1 MKPPT
6 SEDITRQLQQ
16 AHFPQKHDRDLAVAP
31 VGDTPMVVTLEQ
43 LRPYELNPRV
53 VRNPL
58 YDDIKASIRERG
70 LDQPPAITRRPDEPH
85 FIIRNGG
92 NTRLSILG
100 ELWQETREER
110 FFRIHCLFRPWQSES
125 HALLGHLAES
135 DLHGQ
140 LTFIERALAVAK
152 LQDMFEPGD
161 TCLTQREL
169 AARLSE
175 GGYPIS
181 QSHISRMFDALEHLL
196 PAIPQMLYAG
206 LGKSAIVRLIS
217 LRRRAE
223 SIWNRYFG
231 APEQFPLLWFE
242 VLSTFDGEKP
252 ELDSGELQDEL
263 IARMSISLE
272 QTPRLLALE
281 LHQEQRP
288 SLPPADS
295 PPTPPPS
302 PSVELA
308 ESSPSPVHPPKAP
321 TAVSNPEPTKAAK
334 ADADLSA
341 QQAPRLPDIRQA
353 LGDEPLPEKL
363 PEKVEE
369 VPTSIVT
376 APSGTAPLDEISALR
391 ASCAALAADLA
402 AYADASGMINPLAD
416 DLGFT
421 LSPGDGDVLSPRHTG
436 IQLLLSALLRLQD
449 DVAWKE
455 RQQLPAALFGQ
466 LLIGVY
472 DLPFTDRPALT
483 VGLERLPDAQLEQL
497 FSLIRHAR
505 QLIELTLSSTR

>member
-6 SEDITRQLQQ
+6 SEDITHQLQQ
-16 AHFPQKHDRDLAVAP
+16 AHFPQKHDRDFAVAP

-58 YDDIKASIRERG
+58 YDDIKASIRKRG
-70 LDQPPAITRRPDEPH
+70 LDQPPAITRRLNEPH

-152 LQDMFEPGD
+152 LQDMFQSAD
-161 TCLTQREL
+161 THLTQREL
-169 AARLSE
+169 ATRLSE

-231 APEQFPLLWFE
+231 APEQFPLVWFE
-242 VLSTFDGEKP
+242 VLSAFDVEKP
-252 ELDSGELQDEL
+252 ELDSSELQDEL
-263 IARMSISLE
+263 IARMAVSLK

-281 LHQEQRP
+281 LHQEQSP
-288 SLPPADS
+288 SLPSADS
-295 PPTPPPS
+295 THAPPPN
-302 PSVELA
+302 PAGELA
-308 ESSPSPVHPPKAP
+308 RSSPSPAHPPEAQTGVP
-321 TAVSNPEPTKAAK
+321 NPEPTEAGAG
-334 ADADLSA
+334 LST

-353 LGDEPLPEKL
+353 LVDEPSPEKH
-363 PEKVEE
+363 PEDFKD
-369 VPTSIVT
+369 VPTPVAT
-376 APSGTAPLDEISALR
+376 VPSGTAPLDVISTLR
-391 ASCAALAADLA
+391 ASCALLAADLA
-402 AYADASGMINPLAD
+402 VYADAGDIINPLAD

-421 LSPGDGDVLSPRHTG
+421 LSPEHGEHISPRHTG
-436 IQLLLSALLRLQD
+436 IQLLLSAVLRLQD
-449 DVAWKE
+449 DVSWKE

-497 FSLIRHAR
+497 FTLIRHAR

>member
-16 AHFPQKHDRDLAVAP
+16 AHFPHKHGRDLAAAP
-31 VGDTPMVVTLEQ
+31 VGDTPMVVSLEQ

-70 LDQPPAITRRPDEPH
+70 LDQPPAITRRPDESH
-85 FIIRNGG
+85 FVIRNGG

-100 ELWQETREER
+100 ELWQETRQER
-110 FFRIHCLFRPWQSES
+110 FFRIHCLFRPWHSEA
-125 HALLGHLAES
+125 HTLLGHLAES

-152 LQDMFEPGD
+152 LQDMFQLGD
-161 TCLTQREL
+161 THLTQREL
-169 AARLSE
+169 ATRLSE

-196 PAIPQMLYAG
+196 PVIPQKLYAG
-206 LGKSAIVRLIS
+206 LGKPAIGRLIS
-217 LRRRAE
+217 LRRRTE
-223 SIWNRYFG
+223 SIWNQYFG
-231 APEQFPLLWFE
+231 SPEQFPLLWFE
-242 VLSTFDGEKP
+242 ALSAFDGEKP
-252 ELDSGELQDEL
+252 ELDLSELQDEL
-263 IARMSISLE
+263 IARMAVSLE

-281 LHQEQRP
+281 LHQGQRP

-295 PPTPPPS
+295 TQ
-302 PSVELA
+302 V
-308 ESSPSPVHPPKAP
+308 PPKNQAGEP
-321 TAVSNPEPTKAAK
+321 PVPSLTPERPSDTSTAVSNPEPKQAGGT
-334 ADADLSA
+334 LLPR
-341 QQAPRLPDIRQA
+341 QAPRLPEIRQA
-353 LGDEPLPEKL
+353 LGDEPLQDKPL
-363 PEKVEE
+363 EE
-369 VPTSIVT
+369 LEDTPSPVDT
-376 APSGTAPLDEISALR
+376 APSRPEPLDDISDLR
-391 ASCAALAADLA
+391 ARCAALAADLA
-402 AYADASGMINPLAD
+402 AYADAGDMVSPLLD
-416 DLGFT
+416 GLGFT
-421 LSPGDGDVLSPRHTG
+421 LSPGHGERLSSRHTG

-497 FSLIRHAR
+497 FTLIRHAR

>member
-16 AHFPQKHDRDLAVAP
+16 SHFPQKHGRDLPAVP
-31 VGDTPMVVTLEQ
+31 VGDTPMVVSLEQ

-70 LDQPPAITRRPDEPH
+70 LDQPPSITRRPDEPH

-110 FFRIHCLFRPWQSES
+110 FFRIHCLFRPWQSEA

-152 LQDMFEPGD
+152 LQDMFQPSD
-161 TCLTQREL
+161 AHLTQREL
-169 AARLSE
+169 ATCLSE

-196 PAIPQMLYAG
+196 PVIPQVLYAG
-206 LGKSAIVRLIS
+206 LGKNAIGRLIS

-223 SIWNRYFG
+223 AIWNRYFG
-231 APEQFPLLWFE
+231 SPEQFPLLWFE
-242 VLSTFDGEKP
+242 VLSAFDGEKP
-252 ELDSGELQDEL
+252 ELDSSELQDEL
-263 IARMSISLE
+263 IARMAVSLE

-281 LHQEQRP
+281 LHQGQRP
-288 SLPPADS
+288 SLPTLPGQSPAAS
-295 PPTPPPS
+295 PTP
-302 PSVELA
+302 
-308 ESSPSPVHPPKAP
+308 VHAP
-321 TAVSNPEPTKAAK
+321 GRQTTATTLEPNPEPAEA
-334 ADADLSA
+334 L
-341 QQAPRLPDIRQA
+341 QPLQAPRLPDIRKA
-353 LGDEPLPEKL
+353 LGDEPLPAPPL
-363 PEKVEE
+363 EE
-369 VPTSIVT
+369 LED
-376 APSGTAPLDEISALR
+376 APSPVVASPSCPGPLDDISDLR
-391 ASCAALAADLA
+391 ASCAALAANLA
-402 AYADASGMINPLAD
+402 AYADVSDMVSPLVD
-416 DLGFT
+416 GLGFT
-421 LSPGDGDVLSPRHTG
+421 LSPGHGERLSPRHTG

-497 FSLIRHAR
+497 FTLIRHAR

>member
-16 AHFPQKHDRDLAVAP
+16 AHFPQKHDRDLPVAP

-125 HALLGHLAES
+125 HALLGHLVES

-152 LQDMFEPGD
+152 LQDMFQYSN
-161 TCLTQREL
+161 THLTQREL
-169 AARLSE
+169 ATRLSE

-231 APEQFPLLWFE
+231 APEQFTLLWFE
-242 VLSTFDGEKP
+242 VLSAFDGEKP
-252 ELDSGELQDEL
+252 ELDSSELQDEL
-263 IARMSISLE
+263 IARLSVSLE

-281 LHQEQRP
+281 LHQEQHP
-288 SLPPADS
+288 SLPLADS
-295 PPTPPPS
+295 THTAPAPS
-302 PSVELA
+302 AGELA
-308 ESSPSPVHPPKAP
+308 KPSPSPVHPPEAP
-321 TAVSNPEPTKAAK
+321 TAVPNPEPTKA
-334 ADADLSA
+334 DAGLSA

-353 LGDEPLPEKL
+353 MGDEPLPEKL
-363 PEKVEE
+363 LEEVEE

-376 APSGTAPLDEISALR
+376 APSGAASLERISALR
-391 ASCAALAADLA
+391 ASCASLAAELA
-402 AYADASGMINPLAD
+402 VYADAGDMVNALAD

-421 LSPGDGDVLSPRHTG
+421 LSPGHGKHISPRHTG

-449 DVAWKE
+449 DVTWKE

>member
-6 SEDITRQLQQ
+6 SEDITRRLQQ
-16 AHFPQKHDRDLAVAP
+16 AHFPQKHGRDLAAAP
-31 VGDTPMVVTLEQ
+31 AGDTPMVVSLEQ

-58 YDDIKASIRERG
+58 YGDIKASIRERG
-70 LDQPPAITRRPDEPH
+70 LDQPPAITRRPDESH

-152 LQDMFEPGD
+152 LQEMFQYAH
-161 TCLTQREL
+161 THLTQREL
-169 AARLSE
+169 ATRLSE

-181 QSHISRMFDALEHLL
+181 QSHISRMFDTLEHLL

-242 VLSTFDGEKP
+242 VLSAFDGEKAD
-252 ELDSGELQDEL
+252 LDSSELQDEL
-263 IARMSISLE
+263 IAKMAVSLR
-272 QTPRLLALE
+272 QTPRLLTLE

-295 PPTPPPS
+295 MHAPSNNPAAEPPVPS
-302 PSVELA
+302 SLPE
-308 ESSPSPVHPPKAP
+308 HPPE
-321 TAVSNPEPTKAAK
+321 TSTGVSNPEPEH
-334 ADADLSA
+334 ADGTLLPP
-341 QQAPRLPDIRQA
+341 QAPRLPDIRQA
-353 LGDEPLPEKL
+353 LGNEPLPDKPVEKL
-363 PEKVEE
+363 ED
-369 VPTSIVT
+369 
-376 APSGTAPLDEISALR
+376 APSPVGAPPSRPELLDDISDLR

-421 LSPGDGDVLSPRHTG
+421 LTPDHGEHISPRHTG
-436 IQLLLSALLRLQD
+436 IQLLLSAVLRLQD
-449 DVAWKE
+449 DVSWKE

-497 FSLIRHAR
+497 FTLIRHAR

>member
-6 SEDITRQLQQ
+6 SEDISRQLQQ
-16 AHFPQKHDRDLAVAP
+16 AHFPQKHGRDLAAAP
-31 VGDTPMVVTLEQ
+31 TGDTPMVISLEQ

-70 LDQPPAITRRPDEPH
+70 LDQPPSITRRPDEAH

-110 FFRIHCLFRPWQSES
+110 FFRIHCLFRPWQSEA
-125 HALLGHLAES
+125 HTLLGHLAES

-152 LQDMFEPGD
+152 LKEMFQHRD
-161 TCLTQREL
+161 TRLTQREL
-169 AARLSE
+169 ATRLSE

-196 PAIPQMLYAG
+196 PVIPQVLYAG
-206 LGKSAIVRLIS
+206 LGKPAIGRLVS

-223 SIWNRYFG
+223 SIWNQYFG
-231 APEQFPLLWFE
+231 SPDQFPLLWFE
-242 VLSTFDGEKP
+242 VLSAFDGEKP
-252 ELDSGELQDEL
+252 ELDASGLQDEL
-263 IARMSISLE
+263 IARMAVSLE

-281 LHQEQRP
+281 LHQGQRTTM
-288 SLPPADS
+288 PPADS
-295 PPTPPPS
+295 AHAPPDNVVAEPPVSSSIPEPPPETS
-302 PSVELA
+302 
-308 ESSPSPVHPPKAP
+308 
-321 TAVSNPEPTKAAK
+321 TAVSIPEPEQAGGT
-334 ADADLSA
+334 LLPL
-341 QQAPRLPDIRQA
+341 QAPRLPEIRQA
-353 LGDEPLPEKL
+353 LGDGPLPDKPLEKL
-363 PEKVEE
+363 KDASSPVGA
-369 VPTSIVT
+369 
-376 APSGTAPLDEISALR
+376 APSRPASLDDISDLR
-391 ASCAALAADLA
+391 ANCAALAADLA
-402 AYADASGMINPLAD
+402 AYADASDMISPLAD
-416 DLGFT
+416 GLGFT
-421 LSPGDGDVLSPRHTG
+421 LSPGYGERLSPRHTG

-449 DVAWKE
+449 DVTWKE

>member
-6 SEDITRQLQQ
+6 AEDITRQLQQ
-16 AHFPQKHDRDLAVAP
+16 AHFPQKHDRDLAMAP

-70 LDQPPAITRRPDEPH
+70 LDQPPAITRRPDESH

-110 FFRIHCLFRPWQSES
+110 FFRIHCLFRPWQSEA

-152 LQDMFEPGD
+152 LQDMFQPSD
-161 TCLTQREL
+161 AHLTQREL
-169 AARLSE
+169 ATRLSE

-196 PAIPQMLYAG
+196 PVIPQALYAG
-206 LGKSAIVRLIS
+206 LGKNAIGRLIS

-223 SIWNRYFG
+223 AIWNRYFG
-231 APEQFPLLWFE
+231 SPEQFPLLWFE
-242 VLSTFDGEKP
+242 VLSAFDGEKP
-252 ELDSGELQDEL
+252 ELDSSELQDEL
-263 IARMSISLE
+263 IARMAVSLE

-281 LHQEQRP
+281 LHQGQRP
-288 SLPPADS
+288 PLSALSGDSPEDS
-295 PPTPPPS
+295 PPPVPTPG
-302 PSVELA
+302 
-308 ESSPSPVHPPKAP
+308 KKT
-321 TAVSNPEPTKAAK
+321 TALKPEPELEPEPAET
-334 ADADLSA
+334 L
-341 QQAPRLPDIRQA
+341 QPLQAPRLPDIRQA
-353 LGDEPLPEKL
+353 LGEEPLPNNPL
-363 PEKVEE
+363 EE
-369 VPTSIVT
+369 LEDT
-376 APSGTAPLDEISALR
+376 PSPVGAASSRPVSLDDISDLR
-391 ASCAALAADLA
+391 ASCAALAAELA

-421 LSPGDGDVLSPRHTG
+421 LSPGHGERLSPRHTG

-472 DLPFTDRPALT
+472 DLPFTDRPTLT

-497 FSLIRHAR
+497 FTLIRHAR

>member
-16 AHFPQKHDRDLAVAP
+16 SHFPQKHGRDLTAVP
-31 VGDTPMVVTLEQ
+31 VGDTPMVVSLEQ

-58 YDDIKASIRERG
+58 YEDIKASIRERG
-70 LDQPPAITRRPDEPH
+70 LDQPPSITRRPDEPH

-110 FFRIHCLFRPWQSES
+110 FFRIHCLFRPWQSEA

-152 LQDMFEPGD
+152 LQDMFQPSD
-161 TCLTQREL
+161 AHLTQREL
-169 AARLSE
+169 ATRLSE

-196 PAIPQMLYAG
+196 PVIPQVLYAG
-206 LGKSAIVRLIS
+206 LGKNAIGRLIS

-223 SIWNRYFG
+223 AIWNRYFG
-231 APEQFPLLWFE
+231 SPEQFPLLWFE
-242 VLSTFDGEKP
+242 VLSAFDGEKP
-252 ELDSGELQDEL
+252 ELDSSELQDEL
-263 IARMSISLE
+263 IAKMAASLE

-281 LHQEQRP
+281 LHQGQRP
-288 SLPPADS
+288 PLSALSEDS
-295 PPTPPPS
+295 AAASPTP
-302 PSVELA
+302 
-308 ESSPSPVHPPKAP
+308 VHAPGRKTTAPK
-321 TAVSNPEPTKAAK
+321 PEPAEP
-334 ADADLSA
+334 L
-341 QQAPRLPDIRQA
+341 QPLQAPRLPDIRQA
-353 LGDEPLPEKL
+353 LREEPLPEKHQ
-363 PEKVEE
+363 EE
-369 VPTSIVT
+369 LEDTPSPIGS
-376 APSGTAPLDEISALR
+376 APSCSGSLDDISDLR

-402 AYADASGMINPLAD
+402 AYADASDMVSPIVDG
-416 DLGFT
+416 LGFT
-421 LSPGDGDVLSPRHTG
+421 LSPGHGERLSSRRTG

-483 VGLERLPDAQLEQL
+483 VGLERLPDDQLEQL
-497 FSLIRHAR
+497 FTLIRHAR

>member
-6 SEDITRQLQQ
+6 SEDIARQLQQ
-16 AHFPQKHDRDLAVAP
+16 AHFPHKPGRDLAADP
-31 VGDTPMVVTLEQ
+31 AGDTPMLISLEQ

-53 VRNPL
+53 MRNPL
-58 YDDIKASIRERG
+58 YEDIKASIRERG

-110 FFRIHCLFRPWQSES
+110 FFRIHCLFRPWQSEA

-152 LQDMFEPGD
+152 LKDMFQPGD
-161 TCLTQREL
+161 TRLTQREL
-169 AARLSE
+169 ATRLSE
-175 GGYPIS
+175 SGYPIS

-196 PAIPQMLYAG
+196 PVIPQALYAG
-206 LGKSAIVRLIS
+206 LGKPAIGRLIS

-223 SIWNRYFG
+223 SIWNQYFG
-231 APEQFPLLWFE
+231 SSDQFPLLWFE
-242 VLSTFDGEKP
+242 VLSAFDGEKP
-252 ELDSGELQDEL
+252 ELDSSELQDEL
-263 IARMSISLE
+263 LAKMAMRLE

-281 LHQEQRP
+281 LHQGQRP
-288 SLPPADS
+288 WLSPADNTHAPPASSAGDAS
-295 PPTPPPS
+295 VPS
-302 PSVELA
+302 SIRGYPL
-308 ESSPSPVHPPKAP
+308 ESSTEGP
-321 TAVSNPEPTKAAK
+321 NPEAEQAGGAP
-334 ADADLSA
+334 L
-341 QQAPRLPDIRQA
+341 QRQAPRLPEIRQA
-353 LGDEPLPEKL
+353 LRNEPLPEK
-363 PEKVEE
+363 PQEE
-369 VPTSIVT
+369 LED
-376 APSGTAPLDEISALR
+376 APIPVGAALSCPGSLNDISDLR

-402 AYADASGMINPLAD
+402 AYAEAGGMIKPLAD

-421 LSPGDGDVLSPRHTG
+421 LSPGHEERLSPQHTG

-449 DVAWKE
+449 DVTWKE

-466 LLIGVY
+466 LLIGAY

-497 FSLIRHAR
+497 FMLIRHAR

>member
-16 AHFPQKHDRDLAVAP
+16 AHFPQKRERDLAAAP
-31 VGDTPMVVTLEQ
+31 VGDTPMVISLEQ

-70 LDQPPAITRRPDEPH
+70 LDQPPAITRRPDESH

-110 FFRIHCLFRPWQSES
+110 FFRIHCLFRPWQSEA

-152 LQDMFEPGD
+152 LQDMFQHGD
-161 TCLTQREL
+161 ARLTQREL
-169 AARLSE
+169 ATRLSE

-181 QSHISRMFDALEHLL
+181 QSHICRMFDALEHLL
-196 PAIPQMLYAG
+196 PVIPQVLYAG
-206 LGKSAIVRLIS
+206 LGKPAIGRLIN

-223 SIWNRYFG
+223 SIWNQYFG
-231 APEQFPLLWFE
+231 SPGQFPLLWFE
-242 VLSTFDGEKP
+242 VLSAFDGEKP
-252 ELDSGELQDEL
+252 ELDSSELQDEL
-263 IARMSISLE
+263 IARMAASLE
-272 QTPRLLALE
+272 QSPRLLALE
-281 LHQEQRP
+281 LHQGKLP
-288 SLPPADS
+288 SLPPVDTPQAPLTTLPGGS
-295 PPTPPPS
+295 PAPS
-302 PSVELA
+302 PIPEHA
-308 ESSPSPVHPPKAP
+308 PDGQKASPK
-321 TAVSNPEPTKAAK
+321 PEPE
-334 ADADLSA
+334 
-341 QQAPRLPDIRQA
+341 QAEALRPLHTPRLPEIRQA
-353 LGDEPLPEKL
+353 LGGEPLPEIL
-363 PEKVEE
+363 LEE
-369 VPTSIVT
+369 TEECPGSDGT
-376 APSGTAPLDEISALR
+376 APSGPSSLDRISTLR
-391 ASCAALAADLA
+391 MSCADLA
-402 AYADASGMINPLAD
+402 AGLAVYADARGMINPLAD
-416 DLGFT
+416 GLGFT
-421 LSPGDGDVLSPRHTG
+421 LSPEHSERLSPRHTG

-449 DVAWKE
+449 DVTWKE

-497 FSLIRHAR
+497 FKLIRHAR
-505 QLIELTLSSTR
+505 QLIELTLLSTR

>member
-6 SEDITRQLQQ
+6 SEDITHQLQQ
-16 AHFPQKHDRDLAVAP
+16 AHFPQKHDRDLAVEP
-31 VGDTPMVVTLEQ
+31 VGDTPMVVSLEQ

-70 LDQPPAITRRPDEPH
+70 LDQPPAITRRPNEAH

-140 LTFIERALAVAK
+140 LTFIERALAVAN
-152 LQDMFEPGD
+152 LQGMFQYADSP
-161 TCLTQREL
+161 LTQREL
-169 AARLSE
+169 ATRLSE

-196 PAIPQMLYAG
+196 PVIPQVLYAG
-206 LGKSAIVRLIS
+206 LGKPTIERLIS

-231 APEQFPLLWFE
+231 VPEQFPLLWFD
-242 VLSTFDGEKP
+242 VLSAFDGEKP
-252 ELDSGELQDEL
+252 ELDASELQDEL
-263 IARMSISLE
+263 IARMAMSLE

-288 SLPPADS
+288 SLPPGDS
-295 PPTPPPS
+295 THAPPTDPAGKLPGPS
-302 PSVELA
+302 PTPEQ
-308 ESSPSPVHPPKAP
+308 SSEVP
-321 TAVSNPEPTKAAK
+321 TAAPDPERAHAGGALLP
-334 ADADLSA
+334 L
-341 QQAPRLPDIRQA
+341 QAPRLPEIRQA

-363 PEKVEE
+363 LEE
-369 VPTSIVT
+369 LEH
-376 APSGTAPLDEISALR
+376 APSPVGAAPSRPRSPDEFSDLR

-402 AYADASGMINPLAD
+402 AYADADGMISPLAG

-421 LSPGDGDVLSPRHTG
+421 LSPVHGERLDPRHTG

-449 DVAWKE
+449 DVTWKE

-466 LLIGVY
+466 LLIGAY
-472 DLPFTDRPALT
+472 DLPFSDRPALT

-497 FSLIRHAR
+497 FMLIRHAR
-505 QLIELTLSSTR
+505 QLIELTVSSTR

>member
-16 AHFPQKHDRDLAVAP
+16 AHFPQKHDRDLAMAP

-53 VRNPL
+53 MRNAL

-70 LDQPPAITRRPDEPH
+70 LDQPPAITRRPDERH

-152 LQDMFEPGD
+152 LQDMFQSGD
-161 TCLTQREL
+161 THLTQREL
-169 AARLSE
+169 AKRLSE

-181 QSHISRMFDALEHLL
+181 QSHISRMFETLEHLL

-223 SIWNRYFG
+223 STWNRYFG
-231 APEQFPLLWFE
+231 VPEQFPLLWFD
-242 VLSTFDGEKP
+242 VLSAFDGVKP
-252 ELDSGELQDEL
+252 ELDSSELQDEL
-263 IARMSISLE
+263 IARMSVCLE

-281 LHQEQRP
+281 LHHEQRP
-288 SLPPADS
+288 SPPLVDS
-295 PPTPPPS
+295 THTPPVPPVSELAKHS
-302 PSVELA
+302 PSA
-308 ESSPSPVHPPKAP
+308 VHPPEAKTEAP
-321 TAVSNPEPTKAAK
+321 NPEPTKA
-334 ADADLSA
+334 DIGLSA
-341 QQAPRLPDIRQA
+341 QQAPRLPDLREA
-353 LGDEPLPEKL
+353 LGDESLPEKVL
-363 PEKVEE
+363 EEVEE

-376 APSGTAPLDEISALR
+376 TPSGATSLEKISTLR
-391 ASCAALAADLA
+391 SSCASLAAELA
-402 AYADASGMINPLAD
+402 AYAAAGDMISPLAD
-416 DLGFT
+416 GLGFT
-421 LSPGDGDVLSPRHTG
+421 LSPGHRELSPRHTG

-449 DVAWKE
+449 DVTWKE

-472 DLPFTDRPALT
+472 DLPFSDRPTLT